1 MQSRP
6 AAGGRDGGR
15 SCSAARAGHGAGAM
29 PGGFLRR
36 RERAALAPS
45 PAARRGGDGAMD
57 CSHPRLRCGV
67 ARPLEP
73 QGGAVDPAHG
83 GARGEGRGEL
93 YVRPPERRR
102 GEHSPGP
109 GPGAGA
115 TARVQGGDGRRD
127 DRLGL
132 ADLGCGPRA
141 FRAQGSARG
150 AQSGGP
156 RRDRDPRGSGP
167 GAGRRSVGHDGES
180 RRLEAGD
187 LEGFEDDRVW
197 TRPPGAAVAG
207 RRHARRRQADLAHPG
222 PGDPD
227 LEEGVEANVF
237 PSTGRSCWWSTS
249 IAWRRAG

>member
-1 MQSRP
+1 MAAAAAVQHALDTELEQCLVDFFDDASGLHWHHRLLLVEGETGQWIAATPDFDVELLDLSSHRVVPLTRRMVVP
-6 AAGGRDGGR
+6 AAKAAESYMFDPLNDGEENTLLDQGR
-15 SCSAARAGHGAGAM
+15 
-29 PGGFLRR
+29 
-36 RERAALAPS
+36 ALA
-45 PAARRGGDGAMD
+45 
-57 CSHPRLRCGV
+57 RLLGFKV
-67 ARPLEP
+67 
-73 QGGAVDPAHG
+73 
-83 GARGEGRGEL
+83 
-93 YVRPPERRR
+93 
-102 GEHSPGP
+102 
-109 GPGAGA
+109 A
-115 TARVQGGDGRRD
+115 TAAATTGR
-127 DRLGL
+127 LEL

-197 TRPPGAAVAG
+197 TRPPGVAVAG

-249 IAWRRAG
+249 VVWRRAG